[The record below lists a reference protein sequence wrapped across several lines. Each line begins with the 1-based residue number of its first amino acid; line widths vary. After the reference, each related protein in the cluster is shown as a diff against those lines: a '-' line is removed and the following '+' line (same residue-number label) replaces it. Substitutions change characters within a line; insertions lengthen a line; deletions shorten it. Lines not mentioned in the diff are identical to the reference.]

1 MAALNDKVKAFI
13 VYGFANFMTPQ
24 EIIGAV
30 KKEFDIDVTSPQ
42 VSFYNPNTINANK
55 ELGQRWRDLFE
66 EYRQIAIEETQELW
80 IAHKPQRL
88 KKLQSDF
95 EKSKNPKLRLEIL
108 EQAAKEVGE
117 VFTNKQTVNSKVE
130 QTGELEH
137 THNIQIVDKV
147 IERMKELDEKY

>member
-66 EYRQIAIEETQELW
+66 EYRQIAIGETQELW

-130 QTGELEH
+130 QTTET
-137 THNIQIVDKV
+137 THNFASADEFREIAAEVLAKV
-147 IERMKELDEKY
+147 